1 MKIINN
7 KIEMAGALFE
17 LNKTIQGNNEYI
29 SKLENDLEEKD
40 KELDMLVIKMLD
52 LEKENMYLRIV
63 LNKLLEDKE
72 YTIEGLLEDMQ

>member
-7 KIEMAGALFE
+7 KIEMVGALFE

>member
-1 MKIINN
+1 MKIISN

-29 SKLENDLEEKD
+29 GKLENDLEEKD

-52 LEKENMYLRIV
+52 LEKENMYLRIL
-63 LNKLLEDKE
+63 LNRLLEDKE

>member
-7 KIEMAGALFE
+7 KIEMVGALFE
-17 LNKTIQGNNEYI
+17 LNKTIQENNEYI

>member
-7 KIEMAGALFE
+7 KIEMVGALFE

-29 SKLENDLEEKD
+29 SKLEDDLEEKD

-52 LEKENMYLRIV
+52 LEKENMYLRIL

>member
-7 KIEMAGALFE
+7 KIEMVGALFE
-17 LNKTIQGNNEYI
+17 LNKTIQVNNEYI

-52 LEKENMYLRIV
+52 LEKENMYLRIL

>member
-7 KIEMAGALFE
+7 KIEMVGALFE

-52 LEKENMYLRIV
+52 LEKENMYLRIL